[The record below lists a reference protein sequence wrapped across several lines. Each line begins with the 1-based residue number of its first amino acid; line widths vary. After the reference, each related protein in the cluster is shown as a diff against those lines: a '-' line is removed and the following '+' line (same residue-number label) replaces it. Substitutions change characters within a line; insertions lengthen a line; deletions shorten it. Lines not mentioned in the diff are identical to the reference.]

1 MAMSASGG
9 PLTPP
14 ITLSRLSLREKTL
27 LIVCF
32 TIFGLVAGLYMV
44 SRLVILRSFAR
55 LEERYTREDL
65 GRAYSG
71 LYNELAVLDRN
82 NTDYSC
88 WNQTYA
94 FVQGQLSSYPQAEF
108 PTSTFTQLD
117 IDVVSISDA
126 DDKVLFAAEFDRKR
140 GLEIP
145 VTPEIRAKLDS
156 IPTLARAS
164 VSSESISGIIVTAEG
179 PMLIDSQP
187 VHTSAGT
194 GPPRGTMVMGRR
206 LTESEVKEIGKTTHL
221 PLTVVALK
229 DFANSQDRA
238 TMQALMSRESPA
250 VVRPAGDSVVEAY
263 RLVSDIWGQPAL
275 VLKLTIPRAIYMQGQ
290 SSQTIFL
297 LWLTGAGLLFGA
309 LTIVLLERMVL
320 ARVAT
325 LQSSVARI
333 AASGDLSARLVP
345 GADDELADLERE
357 INRMLGAVE
366 NSQAER
372 HEREARLRLLVE
384 RMPAILWTTD
394 ANLRFT
400 SSLGAGLEAF
410 DLQPN
415 ELTGME
421 LSEYYQAR
429 RQDPP
434 IEPHLRALRGERS
447 TFQFDWKGR
456 SLETHVE
463 PLRGSDGS
471 IQGAIGVSLD
481 VTEQLRAQRALERTE
496 MSYRNL
502 IEEAPYGICRL
513 TDEGELLLVNRAMAE
528 MLGYASNEE
537 LRDRNMKTDI
547 CENTE
552 DHARLLELLREKYR
566 VQGAEVQ
573 WRRKDGRSVNVRLGG
588 RVDSDQTGQRYYE
601 VLAENVT
608 ERIQFESQL
617 QQIQKMQA
625 VGQLAGGIAHD
636 FNNLLMVMRGHIE
649 ILNTRLAPG
658 GGTPARNNLDQL
670 DRATQRAAML
680 TRQLLAFSRQQVL
693 QSRVLDVN
701 RVIAEMIEMLPRLIG
716 ENIEVS
722 FRPGERLRP
731 VKADA
736 GQLEQ
741 ALLNLTVNA
750 RDAMPGGGRIT
761 IETSN
766 AIVDD
771 TYIRRRP
778 VVPAG
783 RYVVLTVSDTGCG
796 IPQGIQSRIF
806 EPFFTTKEK
815 GKGTGLGLAM
825 VYGIVKQ
832 SGGYVW
838 VYSEEGQ
845 GAAFKIY
852 LPAVEQP
859 VESSEPAASPLEKLE
874 GSETILLVEDEIS
887 VRELISQYLRDMGH
901 TVAEASDGAEA
912 LDVARRYQ
920 GPVHMLVTDMVM
932 PKMSGRELADRLLQQ
947 NPQLKVLFISGYTSD
962 SAARHGILEGEMAF
976 LQKPFG
982 LRDLARKIREVL
994 NTSRDVAAAGTRPN

>member
-1 MAMSASGG
+1 
-9 PLTPP
+9 
-14 ITLSRLSLREKTL
+14 
-27 LIVCF
+27 
-32 TIFGLVAGLYMV
+32 
-44 SRLVILRSFAR
+44 
-55 LEERYTREDL
+55 
-65 GRAYSG
+65 
-71 LYNELAVLDRN
+71 
-82 NTDYSC
+82 
-88 WNQTYA
+88 
-94 FVQGQLSSYPQAEF
+94 
-108 PTSTFTQLD
+108 
-117 IDVVSISDA
+117 
-126 DDKVLFAAEFDRKR
+126 
-140 GLEIP
+140 
-145 VTPEIRAKLDS
+145 
-156 IPTLARAS
+156 
-164 VSSESISGIIVTAEG
+164 
-179 PMLIDSQP
+179 
-187 VHTSAGT
+187 
-194 GPPRGTMVMGRR
+194 
-206 LTESEVKEIGKTTHL
+206 
-221 PLTVVALK
+221 
-229 DFANSQDRA
+229 
-238 TMQALMSRESPA
+238 
-250 VVRPAGDSVVEAY
+250 
-263 RLVSDIWGQPAL
+263 
-275 VLKLTIPRAIYMQGQ
+275 
-290 SSQTIFL
+290 
-297 LWLTGAGLLFGA
+297 
-309 LTIVLLERMVL
+309 
-320 ARVAT
+320 
-325 LQSSVARI
+325 
-333 AASGDLSARLVP
+333 
-345 GADDELADLERE
+345 
-357 INRMLGAVE
+357 
-366 NSQAER
+366 
-372 HEREARLRLLVE
+372 
-384 RMPAILWTTD
+384 
-394 ANLRFT
+394 
-400 SSLGAGLEAF
+400 
-410 DLQPN
+410 
-415 ELTGME
+415 
-421 LSEYYQAR
+421 
-429 RQDPP
+429 
-434 IEPHLRALRGERS
+434 
-447 TFQFDWKGR
+447 
-456 SLETHVE
+456 
-463 PLRGSDGS
+463 
-471 IQGAIGVSLD
+471 
-481 VTEQLRAQRALERTE
+481 
-496 MSYRNL
+496 
-502 IEEAPYGICRL
+502 
-513 TDEGELLLVNRAMAE
+513 
-528 MLGYASNEE
+528 
-537 LRDRNMKTDI
+537 
-547 CENTE
+547 
-552 DHARLLELLREKYR
+552 LLREKDH

-573 WRRKDGRSVNVRLGG
+573 WRRKDGRSVTVRLGG
-588 RVDSDQTGQRYYE
+588 RVDSDETGRRYYE
-601 VLAENVT
+601 VLVENVT

-658 GGTPARNNLDQL
+658 SGTPARNNLDQL

-722 FRPGERLRP
+722 FRPAERLRP

-859 VESSEPAASPLEKLE
+859 VETSEPAASPVEKLE

-887 VRELISQYLRDMGH
+887 VRELISQYLRDIGH
-901 TVAEASDGAEA
+901 TVAEASDGSEA
-912 LDVARRYQ
+912 LEVARRYQ

-994 NTSRDVAAAGTRPN
+994 NTSREVVPVGTRPN

>member
-1 MAMSASGG
+1 MSAAGG

-14 ITLSRLSLREKTL
+14 VTLSRLSLREKTL

-55 LEERYTREDL
+55 LEARYTREDL

-71 LYNELAVLDRN
+71 LYNELAALDRN
-82 NTDYSC
+82 NKDYSC

-94 FVQGQLSSYPQAEF
+94 FVQGQLASYPQSEF
-108 PTSTFTQLD
+108 PTSTFMQLD
-117 IDVVSISDA
+117 IDVVSISDT
-126 DDKVLFAAEFDRKR
+126 DDKVLFAAEFDRKQ
-140 GLEIP
+140 GIEVAIS
-145 VTPEIRAKLDS
+145 PEIRAKLDS

-164 VSSESISGIIVTAEG
+164 VPSEESISGIIMTAEG

-194 GPPRGTMVMGRR
+194 GPAKGTMVMGRR
-206 LTESEVKEIGKTTHL
+206 LNESEVRAIAETIHL

-238 TMQALMSRESPA
+238 TVEALMSRESPA
-250 VVRPAGDSVVEAY
+250 VVRPTGDSVVEAY
-263 RLVSDIWGQPAL
+263 RLVNDIWGQPAL

-309 LTIVLLERMVL
+309 LTIILLERMVL
-320 ARVAT
+320 ARVAA
-325 LQSSVARI
+325 LQSSVAWI

-345 GADDELADLERE
+345 AADDELADLERE

-410 DLQPN
+410 DLEPN
-415 ELTGME
+415 QLTGMA
-421 LSEYYQAR
+421 LSEYYQTN

-471 IQGAIGVSLD
+471 IQGVIGVSLD

-502 IEEAPYGICRL
+502 IEEAPYGICRV
-513 TDEGELLLVNRAMAE
+513 TDEGELLLVNRALAE

-537 LRDRNMKTDI
+537 LRGRNMMTDI
-547 CENTE
+547 CEKPE
-552 DHARLLELLREKYR
+552 DHARLLELLREKDHI
-566 VQGAEVQ
+566 QGAEVQ
-573 WRRKDGRSVNVRLGG
+573 WRRKDGGSLNVRLGG
-588 RVDSDQTGQRYYE
+588 RVDSDETGRLYYE

-649 ILNTRLAPG
+649 ILSTRVAPG
-658 GGTPARNNLDQL
+658 ADIPARNNLDQL

-701 RVIAEMIEMLPRLIG
+701 RVIAEMIEMVPRLIG

-722 FRPGERLRP
+722 FRPGQRLWS

-766 AIVDD
+766 LVVDD

-778 VVPAG
+778 VVPPG

-859 VESSEPAASPLEKLE
+859 IESSEPAASPLEKLE
-874 GSETILLVEDEIS
+874 GSETILLVEDETS

-912 LDVARRYQ
+912 LEVARRHQ

-932 PKMSGRELADRLLQQ
+932 PKMSGRELADRLLVL

-994 NTSRDVAAAGTRPN
+994 NTSRDVVPAGTRPN

>member
-1 MAMSASGG
+1 MLAAGS

-14 ITLSRLSLREKTL
+14 VTLSRLSLREKTL

-55 LEERYTREDL
+55 LEARYTREDL

-71 LYNELAVLDRN
+71 LENELSTLDRN
-82 NTDYSC
+82 NKDYSC

-94 FVQGQLSSYPQAEF
+94 FVQGQLPSYPQSEF
-108 PTSTFTQLD
+108 PISTFTQLD
-117 IDVVSISDA
+117 IDVVTISDA
-126 DDKVLFAAEFDRKR
+126 DDNVLFAAEYDRKR
-140 GLEIP
+140 GIEIP
-145 VTPEIRAKLDS
+145 ISPELNAKLDS
-156 IPTLARAS
+156 IPTLRRAATP
-164 VSSESISGIIVTAEG
+164 SESISGIIMTAEG
-179 PMLIDSQP
+179 PMLVDSQP

-194 GPPRGTMVMGRR
+194 GPAEGTLVMGRR
-206 LTESEVKEIGKTTHL
+206 LSESEVREIGKTTHL
-221 PLTVVALK
+221 PLTVVPLK
-229 DFANSQDRA
+229 DFARFQNRD
-238 TMQALMSRESPA
+238 TLQALLSKESPA
-250 VVRPAGDSVVEAY
+250 VVRPAGNAVDAY
-263 RLVSDIWGQPAL
+263 RLVDDVWGQPAL
-275 VLKLTIPRAIYMQGQ
+275 VLKLTMPRAIYLQGQ

-309 LTIVLLERMVL
+309 LTIILLERMVL
-320 ARVAT
+320 ARVAA
-325 LQSSVARI
+325 LQSSVASI

-345 GADDELADLERE
+345 GGDDELADLERE
-357 INRMLGAVE
+357 INRMLGAVDR
-366 NSQAER
+366 SQAER

-410 DLQPN
+410 DLRPN
-415 ELTGME
+415 QLTGVT
-421 LSEYYQAR
+421 LGEYYMTEPQE
-429 RQDPP
+429 PP
-434 IEPHLRALRGERS
+434 IEPHLRALRGEPS
-447 TFQFDWKGR
+447 AFQFDWKGR

-463 PLRGSDGS
+463 PLHGSDGS
-471 IQGAIGVSLD
+471 IQGVIGVSLD
-481 VTEQLRAQRALERTE
+481 VTAQLRAQRALQRTE

-513 TDEGELLLVNRAMAE
+513 TDEGELLLVNRALAE

-537 LRDRNMKTDI
+537 LRARNMKTDI
-547 CENTE
+547 CENAG
-552 DHARLLELLREKYR
+552 DHARLLELLREKDH

-573 WRRKDGRSVNVRLGG
+573 WRRKDGGSVNVRLGG
-588 RVDSDQTGQRYYE
+588 RVDSDETGRLYYE

-617 QQIQKMQA
+617 RQIQKMQA
-625 VGQLAGGIAHD
+625 IGQLAGGIAHD
-636 FNNLLMVMRGHIE
+636 FNNLLMVMRGHLE
-649 ILNTRLAPG
+649 ILSTRLAPG
-658 GGTPARNNLDQL
+658 ASAPARNNLDQL
-670 DRATQRAAML
+670 ERATQRAAML

-701 RVIAEMIEMLPRLIG
+701 RVITEMIEMLPRLIG

-722 FRPGERLRP
+722 FRPGTRLRA

-761 IETSN
+761 IETCN
-766 AIVDD
+766 VAIDD
-771 TYIRRRP
+771 TYIHRRP
-778 VVPAG
+778 VVRPG

-796 IPQGIQSRIF
+796 MPQEIQSRIF

-838 VYSEEGQ
+838 AYSEVGH
-845 GAAFKIY
+845 GATFKIY
-852 LPAVEQP
+852 LPAVEQA
-859 VESSEPAASPLEKLE
+859 VENSEPQASPLEKLE
-874 GSETILLVEDEIS
+874 GTETILLVEDETS

-901 TVAEASDGAEA
+901 TVVEASHGAEA
-912 LDVARRYQ
+912 LEVARRYQ
-920 GPVHMLVTDMVM
+920 GPLDMLVTDMVM
-932 PKMSGRELADRLLQQ
+932 PKMSGRELADRLLEEH
-947 NPQLKVLFISGYTSD
+947 PQLKILFISGYTSD
-962 SAARHGILEGEMAF
+962 TAARHGILEGEMAF

-994 NTSRDVAAAGTRPN
+994 NASRDNVPAGTRTN